1 MGQKKILLV
10 FGVRIGLT
18 VSSLLKLLKAHFKL
32 TAEIGAENLHAPA
45 PKTREIKKI
54 QQFLFCSMLQVKL
67 LFPFPKL
74 LPDVPSY

>member
-18 VSSLLKLLKAHFKL
+18 ESSLLKLLKAHFKL
-32 TAEIGAENLHAPA
+32 PAEIGVESLHATA
-45 PKTREIKKI
+45 PMSRKIKKI